1 MFSEFRERHI
11 DQFAWLYI
19 SQIASVL
26 QLDAFTLTRE
36 DGAPLNVRAE
46 IGFEEQAFRVVPAH
60 DTDNWQPYRWR
71 VDIYGRVE
79 EFFEI

>member
-1 MFSEFRERHI
+1 
-11 DQFAWLYI
+11 
-19 SQIASVL
+19 VL
-26 QLDAFTLTRE
+26 ELEAFTLTRE

-46 IGFEEQAFRVVPAH
+46 IGFEEQAVRVVPAH
-60 DTDNWQPYRWR
+60 DTDNWQSYRWR